1 MTASRVTVVVD
12 SRYGS
17 TLALARAVTSG
28 AASEG
33 AEVRLCRVAI
43 DEPEFRPNSVSCPEP
58 LPMILTGQRVL
69 SGVLPPDMD

>member
-17 TLALARAVTSG
+17 TLALARAVASG
-28 AASEG
+28 ALSEG

-43 DEPEFRPNSVSCPEP
+43 DEPEFSVDSERADFIAVSYTHLT
-58 LPMILTGQRVL
+58 LPTSDLV
-69 SGVLPPDMD
+69 